1 MKSKIAKIEITNIVD
16 VESPTSKILIALV
29 VANSLLDIMFARS
42 IYVIHTLSINLVFLL
57 FTLYVLNCYKSGG
70 CNTLALV
77 SSVLLIVLEGLFL
90 LLRLVIGEPTYMGP

>member
-1 MKSKIAKIEITNIVD
+1 
-16 VESPTSKILIALV
+16 LIALV

-70 CNTLALV
+70 CNTLAFV
-77 SSVLLIVLEGLFL
+77 SSVMLIVLESLYL

>member
-16 VESPTSKILIALV
+16 VESATSKILIALV

-42 IYVIHTLSINLVFLL
+42 IYVVHTLSINLVFLL

-70 CNTLALV
+70 CNTLAMV
-77 SSVLLIVLEGLFL
+77 SSVLLIVWEGLFL

>member
-1 MKSKIAKIEITNIVD
+1 MKSKIAKIEITNIID
-16 VESPTSKILIALV
+16 IESPTSKILIALV

-42 IYVIHTLSINLVFLL
+42 IYVIHTISISLVFLL

-77 SSVLLIVLEGLFL
+77 SSVMLILLEGLYL

>member
-42 IYVIHTLSINLVFLL
+42 IDVIHTLSVKLVFLL

-77 SSVLLIVLEGLFL
+77 SSALLIVLEGLYL
-90 LLRLVIGEPTYMGP
+90 LLRLSVGEPTYMGP

>member
-1 MKSKIAKIEITNIVD
+1 MKSKVAKIEITNIVD
-16 VESPTSKILIALV
+16 IESPTSKILIALV
-29 VANSLLDIMFARS
+29 VANCLLDIMFARS
-42 IYVIHTLSINLVFLL
+42 IYVLHTLSINLVFLL